1 MAFIKRK
8 NAVKPAEITRDFSD
22 ITGADGLISFAENRG
37 IKVEPL
43 DVAELSRVLGI
54 KMSFEPMQGEDS
66 GSLKKVKKTGEWI
79 MKVNSLHHPNRQR
92 FTIAHELGHFIKHSM
107 QCDEF
112 SDAAFFRNGETN
124 PMEADANAF
133 AAELLMPASSFRS
146 YIENESSEVDDIAD
160 HFQVSAL
167 AVRIRAKQLGYQ
179 GHNL

>member
-8 NAVKPAEITRDFSD
+8 GSVKPAEVAKDFSD
-22 ITGADGLISFAENRG
+22 IAGAAELLSFAEKRG
-37 IKVEPL
+37 INVEPL
-43 DVAELSRVLGI
+43 DVAELSKALGI
-54 KMSFEPMQGEDS
+54 KMSFEPMKGEDS

-79 MKVNSLHHPNRQR
+79 MRINSLHHPNRQR

-107 QCDEF
+107 RCDEF

-124 PMEADANAF
+124 PMEAEANGF
-133 AAELLMPASSFRS
+133 AAELLMPAESFRR
-146 YIENESSEVDDIAD
+146 YIERESSEVDKIAN